1 MIIAMENGP
10 IWPILRLIIYL
21 TNLPVQNC
29 HHLPAGRNIHQNC
42 NYMSYR
48 RNQQAYGLGSPFHW
62 LWAMAVFFASVSCW
76 TVCIHSTAAKQ
87 MDGYLIHDFGYVWL
101 CVFIFNQV
109 DKIETYFF
117 RLRVRATQVNCQKNN
132 TNQAP
137 TRTSRRER
145 QFSLIS
151 LGPVCWDL
159 VKLLCLWMLL

>member
-1 MIIAMENGP
+1 MAHLKINYLPYEFTCSKLPSFTCGKEHSP
-10 IWPILRLIIYL
+10 KLQLHELQEKPTSLWLGESLPLIVSHGCFLCISIMLDSVYTQYGSK
-21 TNLPVQNC
+21 TN
-29 HHLPAGRNIHQNC
+29 
-42 NYMSYR
+42 
-48 RNQQAYGLGSPFHW
+48 
-62 LWAMAVFFASVSCW
+62 
-76 TVCIHSTAAKQ
+76 
-87 MDGYLIHDFGYVWL
+87 DGYLIPDFGYVWL

-151 LGPVCWDL
+151 LGPVC
-159 VKLLCLWMLL
+159 